1 MDIYHNL
8 ITKFGFDYM
17 EELEIRF
24 REDRNP
30 NIFLPLHSVM
40 FAESAYS
47 TFYLKIKEFDEM
59 IFMMEYHPD
68 DDRHVHPLAK
78 NIEDFVR
85 LLLASHR
92 IAILSEVPYQAREQ
106 ITKRLSRVLTEESEE
121 RTAAFRMLAETF
133 HLTPMEDPY
142 GYVRALN
149 DTFDFSKIRYSD
161 DYYEQFDVPNPWLS
175 EEERAQKPFQET
187 VFFSSASHVL
197 TINNKKD

>member
-1 MDIYHNL
+1 MDIYHSL

-40 FAESAYS
+40 FAE
-47 TFYLKIKEFDEM
+47 
-59 IFMMEYHPD
+59 
-68 DDRHVHPLAK
+68 
-78 NIEDFVR
+78 
-85 LLLASHR
+85 
-92 IAILSEVPYQAREQ
+92 
-106 ITKRLSRVLTEESEE
+106 
-121 RTAAFRMLAETF
+121 TF
-133 HLTPMEDPY
+133 HLTPMDDPY

-149 DTFDFSKIRYSD
+149 NTFDFSKIRYSD

-197 TINNKKD
+197 TIHNKKD